1 MFDKT
6 RGGER
11 LHSSTIRIAPVLQ
24 GKWSL
29 LSLVV
34 AVAVV
39 AVAMVVVATP
49 SVVVSVISGGGGGG
63 DNDGDE
69 EEDNNG
75 GYGEKKKPRGDGKTT
90 HARDA
95 AEGGSPSSSSSSPHG
110 RINVYRL
117 PTSRNNKYVT
127 SNFAFHSINHH
138 WSELRFV
145 TSSSDESVRVWD
157 PKRSAPMCTFN
168 DFWGSNDNNVLRI
181 VEGRVS
187 HKDAACLL
195 HGVHL

>member
-1 MFDKT
+1 MVVSLSH
-6 RGGER
+6 RGGGRGGHGRGRGGHPFCSRER
-11 LHSSTIRIAPVLQ
+11 NLRWWQQ
-24 GKWSL
+24 G
-29 LSLVV
+29 
-34 AVAVV
+34 
-39 AVAMVVVATP
+39 
-49 SVVVSVISGGGGGG
+49 
-63 DNDGDE
+63 DDDGNE

-75 GYGEKKKPRGDGKTT
+75 GYGGKKKPRGDGKTT
-90 HARDA
+90 NARDA
-95 AEGGSPSSSSSSPHG
+95 AEGGSSSLSSSSPHG
-110 RINVYRL
+110 PINVYRL